1 MKNKYFIVC
10 ENCGAHL
17 DPGEVCDCKSE
28 ETYTVLTREEYEAE
42 IIALFE
48 CTSLKTLDL
57 IYKIMLKSMERG
69 MRSECE
75 K

>member
-1 MKNKYFIVC
+1 M
-10 ENCGAHL
+10 
-17 DPGEVCDCKSE
+17 S
-28 ETYTVLTREEYEAE
+28 REEYEAE
-42 IIALFE
+42 IIAVFE